1 MKEKILIIYV
11 SPNKEGNSA
20 SLGKKF
26 LSQINTNKYEVEEV
40 YLNDYNLDYCNNDN
54 FNFGP
59 EQKEI
64 EPEAEKLFT
73 KIQNTKHIVVTTPI
87 WNFGI
92 PAVFKNFLDRAS
104 NFGRVWSN
112 EKKMKVSNW
121 NDKKFYLLFTSGA
134 PKKGL
139 ILNFV
144 AILQTMF
151 TINYFGS
158 KKKIIK
164 IMGSCGNG
172 KRNIVNNRERALA
185 KIAKKGKKI
194 FS

>member
-1 MKEKILIIYV
+1 
-11 SPNKEGNSA
+11 
-20 SLGKKF
+20 
-26 LSQINTNKYEVEEV
+26 
-40 YLNDYNLDYCNNDN
+40 
-54 FNFGP
+54 
-59 EQKEI
+59 
-64 EPEAEKLFT
+64 
-73 KIQNTKHIVVTTPI
+73 
-87 WNFGI
+87 
-92 PAVFKNFLDRAS
+92 
-104 NFGRVWSN
+104 
-112 EKKMKVSNW
+112 MKVSNW